1 MPGRDPEALFHVR
14 RKQGGIGTGYHE
26 TVGNLVAANF
36 SKILQVHELLM
47 ERRRID
53 GKDIV
58 GIIELMPNGPVI
70 QEDAA

>member
-1 MPGRDPEALFHVR
+1 
-14 RKQGGIGTGYHE
+14 
-26 TVGNLVAANF
+26 
-36 SKILQVHELLM
+36 LQVQQLLM

-53 GKDIV
+53 GEDIV